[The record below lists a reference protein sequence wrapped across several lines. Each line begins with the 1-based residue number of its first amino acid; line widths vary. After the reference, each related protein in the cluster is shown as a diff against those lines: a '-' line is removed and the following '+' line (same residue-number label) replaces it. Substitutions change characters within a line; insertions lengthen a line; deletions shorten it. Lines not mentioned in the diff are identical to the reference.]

1 MKGIY
6 NTMGFIFKII
16 GGLLSALLLVYV
28 WNNLFIQQFPQV
40 FSIKFSQAYIGL
52 FTMDVIRLSFKTPKK
67 EKDQDEDASLY
78 AGIGSIIIA
87 LVGFV
92 VAFILT
98 LIF

>member
-40 FSIKFSQAYIGL
+40 FNINFKQAYIGL
-52 FTMDVIRLSFKTPKK
+52 FTIDVMRLSFKTLKK

-87 LVGFV
+87 LIGFV